1 MLTWIFEMMI
11 DKKIISATF
20 LLTLCSCTYLSKGS
34 GQVVYHWEKPYTG
47 VQKFSVD
54 HADCLVKAKEFTF
67 IPDFRSWFYTE
78 ETKLDTRADWK
89 SSKGIWASY
98 IPYAGAQPL
107 IVNSRYNDEDIN
119 PKDYRV
125 CMESKGYWRREHEIP
140 EITNINLYK
149 ARNPMLRQPFSPPD
163 FYE

>member
-1 MLTWIFEMMI
+1 MN
-11 DKKIISATF
+11 KKIITTF
-20 LLTLCSCTYLSKGS
+20 LALSLCSCTYLSKGS
-34 GQVVYHWEKPYTG
+34 GQVVYHWEKPNTG
-47 VQKFSVD
+47 VQKFASD
-54 HADCLVKAKEFTF
+54 HAECLIQAKEFTF

-78 ETKLDTRADWK
+78 ETKLDTRADWN

-98 IPYAGAQPL
+98 IPYEGAQPL

-125 CMESKGYWRREHEIP
+125 CMASKGYWQRDYEIP

-149 ARNPMLRQPFSPPD
+149 ARRPMLRQPFSEPE
-163 FYE
+163 F